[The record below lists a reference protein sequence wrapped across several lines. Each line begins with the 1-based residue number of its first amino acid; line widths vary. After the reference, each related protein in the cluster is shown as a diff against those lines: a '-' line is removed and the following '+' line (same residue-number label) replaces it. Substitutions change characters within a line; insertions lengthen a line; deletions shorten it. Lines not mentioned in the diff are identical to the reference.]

1 MRIHPV
7 YLPHRLNHVIIGMN
21 KNGWH
26 FITMDQSKRSVIL
39 GLMFLVVASLACQ
52 LEGLQ
57 LGVSPSPTQTQ
68 AAARTATVAPT
79 LALPTAPLPTVP
91 VVSPPPR
98 PSPVSVTATDNLRVR
113 AAPSTSAAVVDRL
126 NKGAS
131 AQAVGRTAASDW
143 LQIVLPSNPAGR
155 GWISAQFV
163 TATGPLD
170 TLPVV
175 QSQAPNPVVPTS
187 PGQPP
192 RPVTPPPYPY
202 P

>member
-1 MRIHPV
+1 
-7 YLPHRLNHVIIGMN
+7 
-21 KNGWH
+21 
-26 FITMDQSKRSVIL
+26 MDQSKRSVIL
-39 GLMFLVVASLACQ
+39 GLMFLVVTSLACQ

-57 LGVSPSPTQTQ
+57 LGASPSPTPTPT
-68 AAARTATVAPT
+68 AARTATVAPT
-79 LALPTAPLPTVP
+79 VALPTAPPPTIP
-91 VVSPPPR
+91 VVSPTQPPA
-98 PSPVSVTATDNLRVR
+98 PVSVTAKDNLRVR

-143 LQIVLPSNPAGR
+143 LQIILPTNPAGR
-155 GWISAQFV
+155 GWVSAQFV
-163 TATGPLD
+163 SATAPLD

-175 QSQAPNPVVPTS
+175 QSQAPNPVAPTS

>member
-1 MRIHPV
+1 MGGGGATGESDEMMNNLKD
-7 YLPHRLNHVIIGMN
+7 YRLILVLSALVII
-21 KNGWH
+21 
-26 FITMDQSKRSVIL
+26 L
-39 GLMFLVVASLACQ
+39 LACQ
-52 LEGLQ
+52 LNSLQ
-57 LGVSPSPTQTQ
+57 QAVSPSPTPTQ
-68 AAARTATVAPT
+68 AAARTATDAPT
-79 LALPTAPLPTVP
+79 LALPTAPPPTIP
-91 VVSPPPR
+91 VVNPTQPPA
-98 PSPVSVTATDNLRVR
+98 PVSVTATDNLRVR

-143 LQIVLPSNPAGR
+143 LQIILPTNPAGR

-163 TATGPLD
+163 TATAPLD

-175 QSQAPNPVVPTS
+175 QSQAPNPIVPTS

-192 RPVTPPPYPY
+192 RPATPPPYPY

>member
-1 MRIHPV
+1 
-7 YLPHRLNHVIIGMN
+7 
-21 KNGWH
+21 
-26 FITMDQSKRSVIL
+26 MDQSKRSVIL
-39 GLMFLVVASLACQ
+39 GLLFLLVASLACQ
-52 LEGLQ
+52 LESLQ
-57 LGVSPSPTQTQ
+57 LGAVLSPTPTQ

-79 LALPTAPLPTVP
+79 LVPPTIAPLPTVP
-91 VVSPPPR
+91 VVSPTQVPAPL
-98 PSPVSVTATDNLRVR
+98 SVTAKDNLRVR

-143 LQIVLPSNPAGR
+143 LQIILPTNPAGR
-155 GWISAQFV
+155 GWVSAAFV
-163 TATGPLD
+163 TVAGPLD

-175 QSQAPNPVVPTS
+175 QPSAPIPSTPPSSGQPPRPPTFPS

-192 RPVTPPPYPY
+192 RPPTPQPYPY